1 MRDDTTTDD
10 EDAPTTEHT
19 HEHADGQTEHTTGH
33 SSRLTDAG
41 RIQLSRPRE
50 LGRYLD
56 EERYPAEVY
65 PTLRS
70 EQELWLRAVEDLR
83 IDDVFAE
90 NYTHDNRTRVVV
102 ADREGADGIPPH
114 VGEAVLR
121 AVERLTWTQEHGGA
135 HASDCLDIRDDL
147 QAVAGGITDDDF
159 ADRLSA
165 VIGRLH
171 EADGT
176 HRGPEA
182 VASEALERLAP
193 LAACVARHH
202 PDGWS
207 GALSAGV
214 DITEDGALRIDAG
227 ELDALE
233 VTVPTDIMMEAV
245 NSDEPTEAVLD
256 AALIDLVDTEYI
268 ASTSDSEADT

>member
-19 HEHADGQTEHTTGH
+19 TGR
-33 SSRLTDAG
+33 SSRLADAS

-56 EERYPAEVY
+56 EERYPPEVY
-65 PTLRS
+65 PTLES
-70 EQELWLRAVEDLR
+70 EQDLWLRAVEDLR

-90 NYTHDNRTRVVV
+90 DYTHDSRAGR
-102 ADREGADGIPPH
+102 RRQPRGMDGIPPH
-114 VGEAVLR
+114 AGEAVLR

-147 QAVAGGITDDDF
+147 QAVAGDITDDDL

-165 VIGRLH
+165 VIGGLH
-171 EADGT
+171 EVDGT

-182 VASEALERLAP
+182 VVSEALERLAP

-202 PDGWS
+202 PDGWG
-207 GALSAGV
+207 GAPPGGV
-214 DITEDGALRIDAG
+214 DITRDGALRIDAG

-233 VTVPTDIMMEAV
+233 VTVPTGVMMDAV

-256 AALIDLVDTEYI
+256 AALTDLVDIEHVEY
-268 ASTSDSEADT
+268 TGDSEADT

>member
-10 EDAPTTEHT
+10 EDAPTT
-19 HEHADGQTEHTTGH
+19 EHADGQTEHTTGH
-33 SSRLTDAG
+33 SSRLTDAD
-41 RIQLSRPRE
+41 RLTLTRPRE

-56 EERYPAEVY
+56 EERYPPEVY
-65 PTLRS
+65 PTLSS
-70 EQELWLRAVEDLR
+70 EPELWVRAVEDLR

-147 QAVAGGITDDDF
+147 QVVAGDITDDDF

-233 VTVPTDIMMEAV
+233 VTFPTDIMMEAV

-256 AALIDLVDTEYI
+256 AALTDLVNIEYI
-268 ASTSDSEADT
+268 AFTSDFEADT

>member
-10 EDAPTTEHT
+10 EDVPTTEHT

-33 SSRLTDAG
+33 SSRLADAG

-70 EQELWLRAVEDLR
+70 EQDLWLRAVEDLR

-90 NYTHDNRTRVVV
+90 NYTHDSRAGRRRRPRGV
-102 ADREGADGIPPH
+102 DGIPPH
-114 VGEAVLR
+114 AGEAVLR

-147 QAVAGGITDDDF
+147 QAVDGDIGDDDLT
-159 ADRLSA
+159 DRLTA
-165 VIGRLH
+165 IIGTLH
-171 EADGT
+171 EADST
-176 HRGPEA
+176 HCDPEA
-182 VASEALERLAP
+182 AASDALARLAP
-193 LAACVARHH
+193 LATWVARHR
-202 PDGWS
+202 PVNWDGAS
-207 GALSAGV
+207 PAGV
-214 DITEDGALRIDAG
+214 DVTEDATLRIDAA

-256 AALIDLVDTEYI
+256 AALTDLVNIEYI
-268 ASTSDSEADT
+268 ASTSDSEADI

>member
-19 HEHADGQTEHTTGH
+19 TGR
-33 SSRLTDAG
+33 SSRLADAG

-56 EERYPAEVY
+56 EERYPPEVY
-65 PTLRS
+65 PTLES
-70 EQELWLRAVEDLR
+70 EQDLWLRAVEDLR

-90 NYTHDNRTRVVV
+90 NYTHDSRAGRRRRPRGV
-102 ADREGADGIPPH
+102 DGIPPH
-114 VGEAVLR
+114 AGEAVLR

-147 QAVAGGITDDDF
+147 QAIAGDITDDDL

-165 VIGRLH
+165 VIGTLH
-171 EADGT
+171 EADNT
-176 HRGPEA
+176 HREPEA
-182 VASEALERLAP
+182 TASEALERLAP
-193 LAACVARHH
+193 LAACVARHY
-202 PDGWS
+202 PDGWGS
-207 GALSAGV
+207 ALSTGV

-227 ELDALE
+227 EVDALE
-233 VTVPTDIMMEAV
+233 VTVPTGVMMDAV

-256 AALIDLVDTEYI
+256 AALTDLVDIEYVEY
-268 ASTSDSEADT
+268 TGDSEADT